1 MEAGF
6 DALGNIVGR
15 YDAEDPQAPVVIT
28 GSHQDSVR
36 NAGKYDGLFGII
48 TAIACVKDLHDRGKR
63 LPYTLEVVGFGDE
76 EGVRFGA
83 TLIGSKAMAG
93 SFEPS
98 WLDKADDKGITM
110 RQALADFGGD
120 PDGWRDVDRR
130 GKNVAAFVESHIEQ
144 GPVLLNEG
152 LAVGVVTAI
161 AGATRLRVNVT
172 GLAGHAGTVPMGS
185 RQDALAAASEMVL
198 FVERYCEAQA
208 GPRRHGRQDQRA
220 ARRDQRHSA
229 GRRVHDRRA
238 LRRRCAAARGGRRV
252 PVGVRGDRRR
262 AATSRST
269 RRRSIAADAAPC
281 DPALQEAFADAI
293 AAHGIPVRHLPS
305 GAGHDAMVFPAVAP
319 IAMLFVRCGNNGI
332 SHHPDE
338 TMTAEDAEIATSVLL
353 HFLEHLPRRRRSMTE
368 RRTHDDSAR
377 WIDAHHA
384 AQIEFLREIV
394 RVPSDTPPG
403 DNAPAAE
410 KAAALLTALGFEV
423 ERHPVPRGL
432 PARVRDA
439 VASPT

>member
-1 MEAGF
+1 MRFGTELMRQADVLGLFSEDTPRITRTYLSEQHKQAGEYLIGLMRRAGMTAGF

-15 YDAEDPQAPVVIT
+15 YAATDPKAPIVMT

-48 TAIACVKDLHDRGKR
+48 TAIACVKDLNDRGRR

-93 SFEPS
+93 SFEPD

-110 RQALADFGGD
+110 RQALVDFGCD
-120 PDGWRDVDRR
+120 PDAWGEVDRR
-130 GKNVAAFVESHIEQ
+130 GKGIVAYVESHIEQ

-161 AGATRLRVNVT
+161 AGASRMRVLVT
-172 GLAGHAGTVPMGS
+172 GLAGHAGTVPMGG
-185 RQDALAAASEMVL
+185 RQDALTAASEMVL
-198 FVERYCEAQA
+198 FVEEYCESKQGLVGTVGKMSVLPGAINVIPQDVEFTIDVRSGDDAVRREAVHVFQA
-208 GPRRHGRQDQRA
+208 GFEEIAKRRKVAVNA
-220 ARRDQRHSA
+220 APFY
-229 GRRVHDRRA
+229 
-238 LRRRCAAARGGRRV
+238 AAN
-252 PVGVRGDRRR
+252 
-262 AATSRST
+262 
-269 RRRSIAADAAPC
+269 AAPC
-281 DPALQEAFADAI
+281 DAPLQDALAQAI

-319 IAMLFVRCGNNGI
+319 TAMLFVRCGNNGI

-353 HFLEHLPRRRRSMTE
+353 HFFEHYR
-368 RRTHDDSAR
+368 
-377 WIDAHHA
+377 
-384 AQIEFLREIV
+384 
-394 RVPSDTPPG
+394 PP
-403 DNAPAAE
+403 
-410 KAAALLTALGFEV
+410 K
-423 ERHPVPRGL
+423 
-432 PARVRDA
+432 
-439 VASPT
+439 